1 MQKISIYN
9 PCKTVFGSNSI
20 DQMAE
25 DYIASGKKRI
35 YILSVPVVIEMI
47 QNQLAKLKNAGIE
60 IAINERIAAEPTF
73 SDFNNI
79 IAEARAFKPDS
90 VAGIGGGSVM
100 DVAKLVAEF
109 ITLDKPLTDYVGIGL
124 LPERKTHLVCAP
136 TTSGTGSEV
145 SPNSI
150 LMDDVNG
157 GKKGI
162 ISPYLIPD
170 ASYIDPDLT
179 TGLPPAL
186 TAYTGIDA
194 LTHCIEAY
202 ANKYAHPLI
211 DTYAITGIS
220 LIAKNLKRAFD
231 NGNDREARANLSMG
245 SLLGGICLGPVNT
258 GAVHAL
264 AYPLGNDYKI
274 AHGLS
279 NAVLLPYVMEFN
291 LPEAEARYAEI
302 ALAMGTP
309 DKGNSKDTALAGL
322 ELVKKLIT
330 DCNVPLKLRE
340 IGIKEQSIE
349 SMAESALLVQR
360 LLKNNVREVTLQDA
374 ISIYTKAF

>member
-1 MQKISIYN
+1 MNKISIYN
-9 PCKTVFGSNSI
+9 PGKIVFGSNSI
-20 DQMAE
+20 DQMTE
-25 DYIASGKKRI
+25 DYLVSGKKRI
-35 YILSVPVVIEMI
+35 YILSVPVVIDML
-47 QNQLAKLKNAGIE
+47 QNQLSKLKNAGIE
-60 IAINERIAAEPTF
+60 VAINDKIAAEPTF
-73 SDFNNI
+73 SDFNTI
-79 IAEARAFKPDS
+79 IAEAREFNPDS

-109 ITLDKPLTDYVGIGL
+109 ITLDKPLTDFVGIGL
-124 LPERKTHLVCAP
+124 LPERKTHLVCTP

-170 ASYIDPDLT
+170 ISYVDPDLT

-186 TAYTGIDA
+186 TAYTGLDA

-202 ANKYAHPLI
+202 ANKNAHPLV
-211 DTYAITGIS
+211 DTYAIAGIS
-220 LIAKNLKRAFD
+220 LIAKNIKKAFD
-231 NGNDREARANLSMG
+231 NGNDQEARANLSMG
-245 SLLGGICLGPVNT
+245 SMLGGVCLGPVNT

-291 LPEAEARYAEI
+291 LPAAEDRYADI
-302 ALAMGTP
+302 AKAMGAP
-309 DKGNSKDTALAGL
+309 DKGNAKETALAGL
-322 ELVKKLIT
+322 ELLKQIIT

-340 IGIKEQSIE
+340 IGIKEDSIQT
-349 SMAESALLVQR
+349 MAESAMQVQR

-374 ISIYTKAF
+374 VSIYTKAF